1 MINAIII
8 DDEQKLRE
16 VLKIKLNQHCKDVNI
31 LTQGI
36 NAQDGFEKITKLKPD
51 LVFLDIA
58 MPGETGFDM
67 LDRFDSID
75 FEIIFVTGF
84 NEYALDALK
93 VSAVD
98 YILKPVK
105 TENLIHAVEKAK
117 ARIEDRTKIAKY
129 DVLKHNLNHIGDQNT
144 KIAIPG
150 SNAYE
155 FVKIKS
161 IIRCEGWQKYTKIHL
176 DDGSVIVSS
185 YNLGVFRDMLES
197 YDFFS
202 SHKSHLV
209 NKAHITRY
217 LKDGTIILS
226 DGSNAPVARRRK
238 EDFMEQVVKYLS
250 VL

>member
-1 MINAIII
+1 MYETIII
-8 DDEQKLRE
+8 DDEGKLRD
-16 VLKIKLNQHCKDVNI
+16 VLKIKLNTHCPELKI
-31 LTQGI
+31 LDQAS
-36 NAQDGFEKITKLKPD
+36 NAQEAFEKIKLHKPK
-51 LVFLDIA
+51 LIFLDIA
-58 MPGETGFDM
+58 MPGESGFD
-67 LDRFDSID
+67 LLNRFEYID

-98 YILKPVK
+98 YVLKPVQ
-105 TENLIHAVEKAK
+105 TESLINAVNKAK
-117 ARIEDRTKIAKY
+117 KRIDNRTKIAKY
-129 DVLKHNLNHIGDQNT
+129 DILKHNLNNLGDQST

-155 FVKIKS
+155 FIKVED

-176 DDGSVIVSS
+176 QSGDVIVSS

-197 YDFFS
+197 YDFYS

-209 NKAHITRY
+209 NKNHIVRY
-217 LKDGTIILS
+217 MKDGTIIMS

-238 EDFMEQVVKYLS
+238 DDFMASVVKYLS
-250 VL
+250 FL